1 MIFVL
6 YFVIVLYCVAIA
18 FLIYGFT
25 KVNAIDYIGLT
36 PKTKFSIIVPF
47 RNEAE
52 NLPILLESLSK
63 LNYPMELF
71 EVILVDDFSEEA
83 FKIPSLKFKVS
94 VINNVRVTNSP

>member
-1 MIFVL
+1 MVIT
-6 YFVIVLYCVAIA
+6 IVLYLIILSYCFAIIA
-18 FLIYGFT
+18 LIYGFT
-25 KVNAIDYIGLT
+25 KVNTIEYTGLT

-71 EVILVDDFSEEA
+71 EVILVDDFSEEE
-83 FKIPSLKFKVS
+83 FCIPLSIKKWSFC
-94 VINNVRVTNSP
+94 N